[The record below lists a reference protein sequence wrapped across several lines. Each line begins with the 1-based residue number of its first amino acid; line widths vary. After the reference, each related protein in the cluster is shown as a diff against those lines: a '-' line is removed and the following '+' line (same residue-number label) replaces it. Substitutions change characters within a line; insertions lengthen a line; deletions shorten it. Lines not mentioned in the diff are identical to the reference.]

1 MRGAAVAR
9 VTLANQRLLGPEE
22 LPARLDELYAAIDQ
36 YNRGWYFESHETLE
50 ELWMVAPWPER
61 QFFQAIIQLAAAFV
75 HYVRGEYPGILKLLD
90 AAAEKLR
97 EFLPEQFGVDTAA
110 LLADVERVRGE
121 FAALGEP
128 RFRAFD
134 ERGAPTIVVRRA

>member
-1 MRGAAVAR
+1 VAR

-22 LPARLDELYAAIDQ
+22 LRARLDDLYAAIDQ